1 MVVLMGTDQTWA
13 QKLLRKAA
21 QRRTPC
27 LLLDIFTADGVP
39 QLNAYTAL

>member
-1 MVVLMGTDQTWA
+1 MEVLIGTNQTWA

-27 LLLDIFTADGVP
+27 FLLDILAAGGVP
-39 QLNAYTAL
+39 QLKAYTAL